1 MNKVV
6 LMSVSL
12 AIGIGLGTF
21 IDRNLLSTPK
31 ASLEASAD
39 GSSPSAP
46 IQATL
51 ADSGAA
57 VTLDV
62 EPIRAMLREELNAA
76 LARSQAAP
84 GSAQTQQL
92 SVSAPASTL
101 SVQQQHDTLQ
111 AVEGLVSGGHWG
123 DEERND
129 FHQKLAQLDPQQ
141 REQAMQQLVQAINNG
156 SLKVSTNGPPL

>member
-1 MNKVV
+1 MSKAV
-6 LMSVSL
+6 LISVSL

-21 IDRNLLSTPK
+21 IGRNLLSTPQNS

-39 GSSPSAP
+39 GVSPSAP
-46 IQATL
+46 VQATL

-57 VTLDV
+57 VTLDI

-76 LARSQAAP
+76 LARSQ
-84 GSAQTQQL
+84 GSQADAQAQL
-92 SVSAPASTL
+92 QPAPASTL
-101 SVQQQHDTLQ
+101 SVQQQRDTLQ